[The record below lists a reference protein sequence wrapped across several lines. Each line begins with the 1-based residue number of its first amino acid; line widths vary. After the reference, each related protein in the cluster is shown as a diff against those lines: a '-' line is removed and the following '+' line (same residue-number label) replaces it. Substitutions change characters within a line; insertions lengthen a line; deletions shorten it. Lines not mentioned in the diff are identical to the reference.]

1 MIFKGQLISEWFLG
15 SSISS
20 KKWANEF
27 NFPTM
32 RLVFVRFLEEF
43 DDPKKPFRNWLTF
56 SIFLFFYVLENFT
69 IEGILLI
76 NWRIK
81 SSLLLANHLLLIQ
94 WQYCSLKIGWYIF
107 HPVLVDHFF
116 VIFLESSG
124 LCMVSVQER
133 LVTVHW
139 KGHRNNPLLFDIN
152 NTKSKIRKFIQIVV
166 AFSGF

>member
-1 MIFKGQLISEWFLG
+1 MVFWGHWFPP
-15 SSISS
+15 
-20 KKWANEF
+20 KNEQTNSNLLLRSTCF
-27 NFPTM
+27 
-32 RLVFVRFLEEF
+32 RFLEEI
-43 DDPKKPFRNWLTF
+43 DDPKKPFRKWLTF

-69 IEGILLI
+69 IGGILLI

-107 HPVLVDHFF
+107 LKVLA
-116 VIFLESSG
+116 

-133 LVTVHW
+133 FVTVHW
-139 KGHRNNPLLFDIN
+139 EGHRNNPLLFDIN

>member
-1 MIFKGQLISEWFLG
+1 MCFSILEEKNGLFKFQKWPFFDYLWSFFWHLYKGQLISKRFLG

-20 KKWANEF
+20 KKWTKKFVFTTVRND
-27 NFPTM
+27 
-32 RLVFVRFLEEF
+32 FVRFLEEI
-43 DDPKKPFRNWLTF
+43 DDLKKPFRNWLIF

-124 LCMVSVQER
+124 LMY
-133 LVTVHW
+133 
-139 KGHRNNPLLFDIN
+139 G
-152 NTKSKIRKFIQIVV
+152 
-166 AFSGF
+166 